1 MADHIVQPNVFSY
14 SACISAYEKM
24 GRWKEPLE
32 LQLGSF
38 MDCTRFLTLWI
49 GRGVCFCFNVDFLRN
64 NVNGKENKAS
74 LQELDLGCS
83 T

>member
-1 MADHIVQPNVFSY
+1 MADHVVQPNVFSY

-32 LQLGSF
+32 LPLGFFYGLHKVS
-38 MDCTRFLTLWI
+38 DTVDWKGCL
-49 GRGVCFCFNVDFLRN
+49 FCVGVDFLRN
-64 NVNGKENKAS
+64 DVNGKENKAS